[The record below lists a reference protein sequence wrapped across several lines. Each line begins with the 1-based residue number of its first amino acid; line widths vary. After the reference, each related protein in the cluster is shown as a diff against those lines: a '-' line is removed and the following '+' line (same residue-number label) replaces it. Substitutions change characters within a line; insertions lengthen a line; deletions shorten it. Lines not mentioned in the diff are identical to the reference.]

1 MGNIP
6 PNRNRSELELP
17 ESKLCKDGSVII
29 IHQGL
34 RGYQEDAFDFKHLEL
49 YTEGSL
55 FLYGVYD
62 GHGGTGA
69 SNYCKKMLLKN
80 ISNSL
85 CFDASCLESSER
97 VEKLVKEA
105 FVTTERELFS
115 HDFSETDSPCAVL
128 EDSEDCNRILSTLE
142 SPFSPRPYE
151 GGGGGRV
158 VSGGG
163 GSSPSLLSPLSKPFT
178 PQIMQEPFQELPK
191 IISSVSSTP
200 VKQPLEEGNSS
211 STSLLNLRILPPRWS
226 SDDGSGAC
234 ALVCI
239 KTPSYVVLGNAG
251 DCRALLVR
259 KDMSFEIL
267 VDEHKASD
275 ETERSRIK
283 SAGLYV
289 ENERVIGELLVSR
302 SIGDFKYKGKPKEE
316 NLQAV
321 SCVPFTRTL
330 PIDETFAYILLMSDG
345 IVDGITMEKLS
356 QILILEEGNLDSKL
370 KQIVNYCLLE
380 DHSYD
385 NMTLLGISF

>member
-29 IHQGL
+29 THQGL

-85 CFDASCLESSER
+85 CFDASCLENSER

-142 SPFSPRPYE
+142 SPLSPRV
-151 GGGGGRV
+151 GV
-158 VSGGG
+158 LSGGG

-178 PQIMQEPFQELPK
+178 PKIMQEHSQPNYQ
-191 IISSVSSTP
+191 SSVSSTL
-200 VKQPLEEGNSS
+200 VNQSLEGNSGS
-211 STSLLNLRILPPRWS
+211 NSLLNLRILPPRWS

-239 KTPSYVVLGNAG
+239 KTPRYVVLGNAG

-275 ETERSRIK
+275 ETEHSRIK

-289 ENERVIGELLVSR
+289 EDERVIGELLVSR

-330 PIDETFAYILLMSDG
+330 LIDETFAYILLMSDG

-356 QILILEEGNLDSKL
+356 QILITEEGSLDSKL
-370 KQIVNYCLLE
+370 KQIVNHCLLE